1 MAGDYVAVVVAVVGV
16 MGTLGGTVLT
26 QRTSL
31 RDKRLEIEARRDDA
45 ETARQL
51 ANDERADQY
60 KREHLAERTKL
71 YADLNSA
78 ARTYRSRCQDHAIN
92 LSRAENTPAE
102 HQQNLPETIEQA
114 RAAYRD
120 LYARAQMILDDRTLQ
135 VASTVNL
142 CLSHSYSS
150 LRRSVDALRGLPEP
164 TPEQRNTLTEHVRD
178 WLQGPAS
185 DAVWLLR
192 HALREE
198 LGTAPEFAQRDTYL
212 QALAAAHAARHED
225 ASHPYRDYLARAGVN
240 EPEPT
245 SRE

>member
-1 MAGDYVAVVVAVVGV
+1 MAGDYIAVVVAVVGV

-26 QRTSL
+26 QRSSL
-31 RDKRLEIEARRDDA
+31 RDKRLELEARRDDA
-45 ETARQL
+45 EAARAL
-51 ANDERADQY
+51 ANDERTDQY
-60 KREHLAERTKL
+60 KRQHLAERTKL

-92 LSRAENTPAE
+92 LSRAEKTPAE
-102 HQQNLPETIEQA
+102 HQENLPETIEQA
-114 RAAYRD
+114 RATYRD
-120 LYARAQMILDDRTLQ
+120 LYARAQMVLDDRTLE

-150 LRRSVDALRGLPEP
+150 LRRSVDALRALPEP
-164 TPEQRNTLTEHVRD
+164 TPEQRNTLTEHVRG

-192 HALREE
+192 HALRYE
-198 LGTAPEFAQRDTYL
+198 LGTAPEFVQRDTFL
-212 QALAAAHAARHED
+212 RALAAAHATRHEG
-225 ASHPYRDYLARAGVN
+225 AAHAHRDYLAKAGVS